1 MPTTKPKQP
10 QKPDATPASM
20 AKLMLDLN
28 NNGRFEAD
36 EMVSAALA
44 YPADVRR
51 AVLTA
56 LHEQHPRT
64 AHSDA
69 KHIITPSELQEV
81 AERATRIGEQML
93 GGSVFPNGVAKLNLH
108 DATDIANALNA
119 SMRTKLRH
127 R

>member
-1 MPTTKPKQP
+1 MPTTKPKHP
-10 QKPDATPASM
+10 QKPEATPASM

-36 EMVSAALA
+36 EMVSAAIA

-51 AVLTA
+51 AVLAA

-69 KHIITPSELQEV
+69 NHIITPNELQEV
-81 AERATRIGEQML
+81 AERATRIGEKML
-93 GGSVFPNGVAKLNLH
+93 GGSVFPSGVAKLNLN
-108 DATDIANALNA
+108 DATNIATALNA
-119 SMRTKLRH
+119 SMRKEPRQ